1 MAWCFFAALFLC
13 ASSVATACPLCL
25 GAFRSSVAQQLVDL
39 PQEVLAQPSADGR
52 GYRVVAVIKGEQP
65 AGGIIPAEAIQL
77 DVVADASATLLLVR
91 DEAWSMWVGLGAV
104 AVEHASWLRQIAAG
118 KRSADMNADE
128 WQARVALMIPY
139 LEHREP
145 LVAEIA
151 YGGLAAAPYAALL
164 AAKARLDAPAIR
176 RWLADPQ
183 LAARQPLYLLLLGI
197 AGDAGDATALE
208 LRLEALWMARDATNL
223 ASMIAADLQLRGPS
237 RMAWVDAKY
246 MGDRL
251 RSTRELE
258 GALLALSVLGNAND
272 AIPRERVIQSYRP
285 VHAGAQGACRVRR
298 VGSCGLAILG
308 CGARIPGADQIECSA
323 KFRIA
328 RRDLR
333 LFGAKPGRKPDQ
345 IRRVGDRY
353 PGSADKRGTSC
364 DSRVAAMTIADR
376 IGPLLP

>member
-1 MAWCFFAALFLC
+1 MEAVTEFVAA
-13 ASSVATACPLCL
+13 
-25 GAFRSSVAQQLVDL
+25 
-39 PQEVLAQPSADGR
+39 
-52 GYRVVAVIKGEQP
+52 IKGEQP
-65 AGGIIPAEAIQL
+65 AGGIIPTEAIQL
-77 DVVADASATLLLVR
+77 DFVADASATLLLVR
-91 DEAWSMWVGLGAV
+91 DEAWSMWVGVGAI
-104 AVEHASWLRQIAAG
+104 AVEHASWLRRIAAG
-118 KRSADMNADE
+118 KRLSDMNADE
-128 WQARVALMIPY
+128 WQARLALMLPY

-151 YGGLAAAPYAALL
+151 YGEFAAAPYAALL
-164 AAKARLDAPAIR
+164 AAKPRLAAPAIR
-176 RWLADPQ
+176 RWLADPK

-197 AGDAGDATALE
+197 AGDARDATALE
-208 LRLEALWMARDATNL
+208 LQLEALWMTRDATYL

-272 AIPRERVIQSYRP
+272 AIPRERVIQSYRLFMQE
-285 VHAGAQGACRVRR
+285 HKELAGLVARDLAAWQYWGAVPEY
-298 VGSCGLAILG
+298 L
-308 CGARIPGADQIECSA
+308 GADQIECSA
-323 KFRIA
+323 TFRIA

-333 LFGAKPGRKPDQ
+333 LFAAKPGRKPDRL
-345 IRRVGDRY
+345 RRVGD

-376 IGPLLP
+376 IEALLP